1 MADARSGRLPRYG
14 AGFARRSF
22 SLRRA
27 RGKRKPVLSEPILAG
42 AGVWCLV
49 SIPAAFVVGKFL
61 RRCAAAQMVHPSAS
75 VTRLPLE
82 RRVAAR

>member
-1 MADARSGRLPRYG
+1 
-14 AGFARRSF
+14 
-22 SLRRA
+22 
-27 RGKRKPVLSEPILAG
+27 VLSEPILAG

-61 RRCAAAQMVHPSAS
+61 RRCAAAQMVRPSAS